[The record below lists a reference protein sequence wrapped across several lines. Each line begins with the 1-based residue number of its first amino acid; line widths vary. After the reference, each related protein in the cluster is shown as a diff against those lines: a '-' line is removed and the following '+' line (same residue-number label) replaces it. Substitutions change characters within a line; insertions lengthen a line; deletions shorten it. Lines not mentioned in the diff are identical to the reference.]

1 MYNFLPSFIV
11 RLDLKLHFRHNC
23 LHFVGFLHFLPSTFS
38 LDVFSPRST
47 VLIFVWVRVCVCLCV
62 LSAVDKISS
71 GEVKPPENYQLLPL
85 PIFTLNIYH
94 SKETIRCQVR
104 LLSVCI

>member
-11 RLDLKLHFRHNC
+11 RLDLKLHCRHKC

-71 GEVKPPENYQLLPL
+71 GEVKPPENYQLLSL